1 MVKNITPTILHVLQI
16 LQKYSDEKH
25 PLLQSELLTLL
36 QQEFQLSIT
45 RKTLRAHLGCLEAS
59 GYPIYYQ
66 KGWYYEHE
74 VCDSEISL
82 LIHSLLFNRYIPYA
96 QTKQLMKKLSSLGGM
111 HSIHSFNFKEKP
123 MGNAQFYY
131 TLECIND
138 AMDAQRQITF
148 HYCQYDINKQ
158 LQPICDEEGQPKLY
172 TVNPYDI
179 AVVHGRHY
187 LIGNVDK
194 YDDISH
200 FRLDRIKNIAV
211 IENIRKAKENVH
223 GFNEIQNITRYVERR
238 PYMFSGST
246 KKYTLR
252 IKHYLIGDVMDYFG
266 KEVLFEWENE
276 TWVLATLIAEER
288 SLLFWMRQYGED
300 VEMK

>member
-1 MVKNITPTILHVLQI
+1 M
-16 LQKYSDEKH
+16 
-25 PLLQSELLTLL
+25 
-36 QQEFQLSIT
+36 
-45 RKTLRAHLGCLEAS
+45 
-59 GYPIYYQ
+59 
-66 KGWYYEHE
+66 
-74 VCDSEISL
+74 
-82 LIHSLLFNRYIPYA
+82 
-96 QTKQLMKKLSSLGGM
+96 
-111 HSIHSFNFKEKP
+111 
-123 MGNAQFYY
+123 
-131 TLECIND
+131 
-138 AMDAQRQITF
+138 
-148 HYCQYDINKQ
+148 
-158 LQPICDEEGQPKLY
+158 
-172 TVNPYDI
+172 
-179 AVVHGRHY
+179 
-187 LIGNVDK
+187 
-194 YDDISH
+194 
-200 FRLDRIKNIAV
+200 DRIKNIAV